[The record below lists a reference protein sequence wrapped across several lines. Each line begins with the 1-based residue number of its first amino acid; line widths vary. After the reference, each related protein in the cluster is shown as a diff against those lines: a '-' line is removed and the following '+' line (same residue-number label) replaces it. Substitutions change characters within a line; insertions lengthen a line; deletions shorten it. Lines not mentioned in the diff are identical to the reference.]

1 MGHAGALLGSP
12 EENVPGKRAA
22 LERAGAHVVSDV
34 LAVGEAVWR
43 TMAASDRISPPVAH
57 DCSEL

>member
-22 LERAGAHVVSDV
+22 LERAGAHVVSDILAIGDAVTRV
-34 LAVGEAVWR
+34 LADKRSLQPAG
-43 TMAASDRISPPVAH
+43 
-57 DCSEL
+57 